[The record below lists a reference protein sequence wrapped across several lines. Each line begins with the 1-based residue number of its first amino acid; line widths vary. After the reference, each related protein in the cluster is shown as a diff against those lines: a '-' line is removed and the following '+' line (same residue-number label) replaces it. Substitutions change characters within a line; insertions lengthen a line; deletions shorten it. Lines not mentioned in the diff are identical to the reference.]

1 MLGTCIEN
9 ATPLAFEHKFIV
21 LLMKWCELVF
31 YHTHGLH
38 FDDYIIERDSMLI
51 GILTMTAFICFLIS
65 HRTRSTTRERE
76 WRAESVGVSIGVHR
90 VPRRRKGEAS
100 KMLG

>member
-31 YHTHGLH
+31 YHIHGLH
-38 FDDYIIERDSMLI
+38 FDDYIIERDSMLM
-51 GILTMTAFICFLIS
+51 GILTMKAFICFLIS
-65 HRTRSTTRERE
+65 HRTKYTTRELE
-76 WRAESVGVSIGVHR
+76 WRIESIGVSIGVHC

-100 KMLG
+100 KTLS